1 MYETFGGS
9 GKSAYHPAITAEKGL
24 GFVRKFGNETITINV
39 GEEPWSKV
47 LGDFI

>member
-1 MYETFGGS
+1 MRIRYLDED
-9 GKSAYHPAITAEKGL
+9 YRPAINAEKGL

-39 GEEPWSKV
+39 MEEPWRKV

>member
-1 MYETFGGS
+1 MRIRYLDED
-9 GKSAYHPAITAEKGL
+9 YRPAINAEKGL

-39 GEEPWSKV
+39 MEEPWSPV